1 MTHKSLFISIE
12 GIDESETMAQL
23 DFLAKKLQK
32 NGHQVLSINFP
43 KYSEPSAYFINQLN
57 QNKFGKKTDVGPYT
71 SSIFYAIDRYSSLKE
86 INDALDNNQV
96 VIVSNF
102 TASTGAKEGSIFTD
116 IGEFNDYLMWHKAV
130 ENRMFGIPAPDISI
144 VLDPENSRIQQISFD
159 PDIVRRNF
167 DHIISINPDKFR
179 LISQKRENKILS
191 EDEIKNII
199 AEIIKPLLPEPDI
212 KDAHLEKKTISPN
225 DTEQNSHIV
234 IENVS
239 KYLVSKIQ
247 AYNFSPKINS
257 EFNDLKF
264 YSPNLKNEESK
275 QKYDNFNQEIAKIY
289 KKIIKKL
296 EESVLPKK
304 KIELLSQDILPLSTL
319 TNISIP
325 NDSLSV
331 KALVNTLD
339 KINEPE
345 AERLLKKLISEFNL
359 EKPNNNPKNRSSS
372 KLNSLISNSYGV
384 ADEPNAKL
392 VNVYPRNE
400 IDLITEFLYSSAVT
414 PITQIK
420 SEVDN
425 WTYDN
430 KSSVLR
436 LYLNSHLTNCDG
448 LDCEL
453 ENTLYN
459 LELITTHKTLSKILS
474 QKNFKKLSFQ
484 TVSPRLGYKISDEI
498 KKLNLDE
505 DFEESFDLSLVVFS
519 ELQVL
524 EENDYLEYC
533 CLQGNKLRLKLVVNV
548 HQIANLYKY
557 LISINEPDLGQ
568 SIIEQISLNH
578 PIVAESIK

>member
-1 MTHKSLFISIE
+1 
-12 GIDESETMAQL
+12 
-23 DFLAKKLQK
+23 
-32 NGHQVLSINFP
+32 
-43 KYSEPSAYFINQLN
+43 
-57 QNKFGKKTDVGPYT
+57 
-71 SSIFYAIDRYSSLKE
+71 
-86 INDALDNNQV
+86 
-96 VIVSNF
+96 
-102 TASTGAKEGSIFTD
+102 
-116 IGEFNDYLMWHKAV
+116 MWHKAV

-420 SEVDN
+420 SEV
-425 WTYDN
+425 
-430 KSSVLR
+430 
-436 LYLNSHLTNCDG
+436 
-448 LDCEL
+448 
-453 ENTLYN
+453 
-459 LELITTHKTLSKILS
+459 
-474 QKNFKKLSFQ
+474 
-484 TVSPRLGYKISDEI
+484 
-498 KKLNLDE
+498 
-505 DFEESFDLSLVVFS
+505 
-519 ELQVL
+519 
-524 EENDYLEYC
+524 
-533 CLQGNKLRLKLVVNV
+533 
-548 HQIANLYKY
+548 
-557 LISINEPDLGQ
+557 
-568 SIIEQISLNH
+568 EQLCH
-578 PIVAESIK
+578 